1 MKQTYKLTLLIFFI
15 GKSFAQDGYWK
26 AKLENNTQ
34 TGYYKIM
41 LNSGFL
47 GKTDLDLANIRL
59 IDKDSVLIPFEIKT
73 ENNAEIFTSLD
84 TIPFE
89 IKSIQKTKKTEVII
103 KNIADRN
110 TLIMKFKNFDFDK
123 SLEIFG
129 SDNAKNWFGI
139 KQNIVLDAKNNY
151 TDKNVF
157 YNLNFP
163 NSAYKYLLFSFNDSI
178 SPKVNLLSI
187 GTISSSE
194 KEQIFDKIKCDKIK
208 IIDSIKSKQTF
219 YRFDF
224 EQTYQFSYFNI
235 EFDEKKLFKRFFRL
249 YEINYDIKTKKE
261 FLNYISES
269 SFTNENYSLHFS
281 PISSKSFVL
290 VSENQDNL
298 PLKIISIV
306 GFQEK
311 KSINTYLET
320 GKEYFLISNPIY
332 LQKPNF
338 DLTLF
343 QDSLTKNAQ
352 HLKMGNPEFVAFNKP
367 NENQKENSPKWI
379 LWAVVLLAV
388 GLLTFMSV
396 KLLNEVK
403 NRKYT

>member
-1 MKQTYKLTLLIFFI
+1 MKQTYKLTLFIFFL
-15 GKSFAQDGYWK
+15 GKSFAQEGYLK

-34 TGYYKIM
+34 SGYYKIM
-41 LNSGFL
+41 LNPGFL

-73 ENNAEIFTSLD
+73 ENNAEIFTKLD

-89 IKSIQKTKKTEVII
+89 IKSAQKTKKTEVII
-103 KNIADRN
+103 KNIAN
-110 TLIMKFKNFDFDK
+110 QKTLILKFKNFDFDK

-129 SDNAKNWFGI
+129 SDNRKNWFGI
-139 KQNIVLDAKNNY
+139 KQNIVLDSKNNY

-163 NSAYKYLLFSFNDSI
+163 NSAYKYLMFSFNDSI

-187 GTISSSE
+187 GTISTLE
-194 KEQIFDKIKCDKIK
+194 KEQIFEKIKCEKIK
-208 IIDSIKSKQTF
+208 ITDSLKSKQTF

-224 EQTYQFSYFNI
+224 DQNYQFSYFNI
-235 EFDEKKLFKRFFRL
+235 EFDEKKPFNRFFRL
-249 YEINYDIKTKKE
+249 YEVNYDIKTKKE

-269 SFTNENYSLHFS
+269 SFTNENSSLHFS
-281 PISSKSFVL
+281 TILAKSFVL

-298 PLKIISIV
+298 PLKINSIV

-311 KSINTYLET
+311 KAINTYIET
-320 GKEYFLISNPIY
+320 GKEYFLISNPLY

-343 QDSLTKNAQ
+343 QDSLTKNALL
-352 HLKMGNPEFVAFNKP
+352 LKMGNAEFVPFNNP
-367 NENQKENSPKWI
+367 IVNQKENSPKWI

-403 NRKYT
+403 NRKQ